1 MGMRTK
7 TGEELARELKA
18 NTRSFAEM
26 LDEIRN
32 APTGPCVI
40 CGEMTDSAF
49 FLKHGGSEFCC
60 DYGQSATCKRAFMDS
75 YE

>member
-1 MGMRTK
+1 MKVRTS
-7 TGEELARELKA
+7 ENLVRELNA
-18 NTRSFAEM
+18 HTLSFDEM

-32 APTGPCVI
+32 APNGPCVI
-40 CGEMTDSAF
+40 CGEMTDNTF

-60 DYGQSATCKRAFMDS
+60 DYGQSATCKHAFRDA